1 MPPGGLGKIALR
13 AMPVRL
19 ASSPNG
25 LGVAALWVEFPPDPL
40 RVAAQCFMPKPFAFS
55 AQNTVPPFRASQS
68 CPFFMSWN
76 GKRPPL
82 VFLHAEPEASVREQS
97 AAAPVVFHAKPGNFA
112 KRQSAAAP
120 QPFPD
125 PFTKVFG
132 RGGGGLEGAG
142 EAFLQKSSPAPSKSF
157 SISLPIPNYSCTT
170 QGRPRR
176 LSCSMNGS
184 GSSCSMFQTPGCI
197 HLPVTIIMAPIMA
210 GTPVV

>member
-1 MPPGGLGKIALR
+1 MGLSGEGRRKLSGENF
-13 AMPVRL
+13 L
-19 ASSPNG
+19 LSSP
-25 LGVAALWVEFPPDPL
+25 EP
-40 RVAAQCFMPKPFAFS
+40 
-55 AQNTVPPFRASQS
+55 
-68 CPFFMSWN
+68 
-76 GKRPPL
+76 PPL
-82 VFLHAEPEASVREQS
+82 LLQRLSTLSNPCSGAFPAGLEGEKKEGSFGEIPGDVSIRARRQAARPNTDHYKSLRRE
-97 AAAPVVFHAKPGNFA
+97 
-112 KRQSAAAP
+112 
-120 QPFPD
+120 
-125 PFTKVFG
+125 
-132 RGGGGLEGAG
+132 RGGVWGGAG

>member
-1 MPPGGLGKIALR
+1 M
-13 AMPVRL
+13 
-19 ASSPNG
+19 
-25 LGVAALWVEFPPDPL
+25 
-40 RVAAQCFMPKPFAFS
+40 
-55 AQNTVPPFRASQS
+55 T
-68 CPFFMSWN
+68 
-76 GKRPPL
+76 
-82 VFLHAEPEASVREQS
+82 
-97 AAAPVVFHAKPGNFA
+97 
-112 KRQSAAAP
+112 
-120 QPFPD
+120 QPFQKTSTISYDTAINERGLLSKWIRSKNILPKKD
-125 PFTKVFG
+125 LPFYSSRRGTNAKGQPHKPPVTPLTLAKVFG
-132 RGGGGLEGAG
+132 RCGGGLEGAG

>member
-1 MPPGGLGKIALR
+1 MPPGGLGKIALH

-97 AAAPVVFHAKPGNFA
+97 SAAPVVFHAKPGNFA

-184 GSSCSMFQTPGCI
+184 GSSCSIFQTPGCI